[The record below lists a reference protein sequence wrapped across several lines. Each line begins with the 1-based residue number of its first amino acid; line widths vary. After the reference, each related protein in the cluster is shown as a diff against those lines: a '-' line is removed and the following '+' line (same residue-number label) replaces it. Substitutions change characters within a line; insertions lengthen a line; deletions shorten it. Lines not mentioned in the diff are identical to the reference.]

1 MNGVLEKGRLSRA
14 QEVLANHAARVAELR
29 KPPLGPEFKVLSGSD
44 LADALV
50 AHRTTNK
57 FELPADTN
65 SALRKDRSIRAMLAY
80 DQTAPEMDT
89 LFDVPA
95 EHRKTFC
102 LAKTWLQETLKSM
115 KTSHRFRPPS
125 GETHVS
131 SKGSVDL
138 FFKLRDAEQW
148 TVSWDCL
155 KPAASLAYNNLY
167 LRRLVKARFWHTDYA
182 KEFAQSWYEEAVLA
196 GVRPGF
202 YCFHRMFAKLVDIV
216 GTSRLTTVPKD
227 NSSDRVITC
236 EPLWN
241 MIVQLSISAD
251 LKDALFASR
260 GYDLDSRQLLHHT
273 LIRHDNKVTIDLK
286 NASNSN
292 WLGPFKLLFPPKVVE
307 RVLAARTGI
316 VEFEDEYHPLN
327 MLAPMGCGYTFEI
340 MTLTL
345 LSYARVFDPGA
356 TVFGDDVI
364 LEQKSAPAFIR
375 FVSAMGWQLNDQKS
389 FIDGNFRESCG
400 GFYDLTTDTALVSYD
415 VHYPETFYD
424 VLVIANKM
432 YRILVANQIGWELR
446 RLVLQVYVDLILII
460 PDVLY
465 RYETVDVE
473 KLPDGVVLVPT
484 NIPLGSFKPTVFNE
498 ELRKYFHREVIVQ
511 RKLKNTSV
519 IKIPRKL
526 NGVSLTMAAA
536 YFQRGASYDVPIR
549 KTKLS
554 YETCV
559 GSAGVPISGIPLM
572 SFI

>member
-1 MNGVLEKGRLSRA
+1 MRSVLEKGRLSRA
-14 QEVLANHAARVAELR
+14 QEVLANHVAQVAELG
-29 KPPLGPEFKVLSGSD
+29 KPPLGPQFKKLFGSD

-50 AHRTTNK
+50 AHRVTNK
-57 FELPADTN
+57 FEVPAETN
-65 SALRKDRSIRAMLAY
+65 GDLRRERSIRAMLAY
-80 DQTAPEMDT
+80 DQTGPEMET
-89 LFDVPA
+89 LFDVPPK
-95 EHRKTFC
+95 HRKTFC
-102 LAKTWLQETLKSM
+102 MAQTWLKATLKSF

-131 SKGSVDL
+131 SSGEVDL
-138 FFKLRDAEQW
+138 FFKLRDAKQW

-155 KPAASLAYNNLY
+155 EPAASLAYNNLY
-167 LRRLVKARFWHTDYA
+167 LRRLVKARFWHSDYA
-182 KEFAQSWYEEAVLA
+182 KEFAQSWYEEAAAA
-196 GVRPGF
+196 GTRPGF
-202 YCFHRMFAKLVDIV
+202 YCFRRMFAYVVEIV

-251 LKDALFASR
+251 LKCCLSAT
-260 GYDLDSRQLLHHT
+260 GYDLETRQSLHHT
-273 LIRHDNKVTIDLK
+273 LIRHDNKATIDLK

-292 WLGPFKLLFPPKVVE
+292 WLGPFKLLFPPKIVE
-307 RVLAARTGI
+307 KVMAARTGI
-316 VEFEDEYHPLN
+316 VEYEDEYHPLN

-345 LSYARVFDPGA
+345 LSYARVFDSGA
-356 TVFGDDVI
+356 SVFGDDI
-364 LEQKSAPAFIR
+364 IIERDSAPAFIE
-375 FVSAMGWQLNDQKS
+375 FLSSMGWQLNDQKS
-389 FIDGNFRESCG
+389 FADGNFRESCG
-400 GFYDLTTDTALVSYD
+400 GFYDLASDTALVSFD
-415 VHYPETFYD
+415 VHYPETFFD
-424 VLVIANKM
+424 VTVIANKM
-432 YRILVANQIGWELR
+432 YRILNANQIGAELR
-446 RLVLQVYVDLILII
+446 KLVLQVYTDLILLI

-473 KLPDGVVLVPT
+473 RLPDGVVLVPK
-484 NIPLGSFKPTVFNE
+484 NIPLGAFAPNRFTE
-498 ELRKYFHREVIVQ
+498 ELRKYFHREVVVQ

-519 IKIPRKL
+519 IKIPRKV

-549 KTKLS
+549 KTKLC

-559 GSAGVPISGIPLM
+559 GGAGVPISGIPLM